1 MTPSSA
7 WWLPSPPVSTIWLQ
21 HWPLGLTVPQSIE
34 VSQRDNRVSRWSTL
48 EPPAQGLQWTLA
60 HWENAN
66 VQAAG
71 RGDTKIP
78 TPACRLSSRA
88 TPDWDRVQP
97 LSRRLLNPIL
107 SSRYLSTS
115 HSSSGSPSARG
126 HSMSQS
132 SALVARD
139 WDWSARVSTLGCR
152 LKHAVPDLYSSIKS
166 VILVC

>member
-1 MTPSSA
+1 MCAKSVHPHLIQLTDQLTAQPLSLPECPQHMATDLMIQWQNQSLTCDLGCCGSSQSYPSRSYCPTEH
-7 WWLPSPPVSTIWLQ
+7 WSLPV
-21 HWPLGLTVPQSIE
+21 G
-34 VSQRDNRVSRWSTL
+34 VSRWSTL

-97 LSRRLLNPIL
+97 LSRRLLPE
-107 SSRYLSTS
+107 
-115 HSSSGSPSARG
+115 
-126 HSMSQS
+126 
-132 SALVARD
+132 
-139 WDWSARVSTLGCR
+139 GCTK
-152 LKHAVPDLYSSIKS
+152 LCI
-166 VILVC
+166 